1 MENSEDGKYKPTE
14 YGYEYKQNYQLII
27 DELDK
32 EGFIYNASFY
42 EEIDT
47 YVITKEYEIKEK
59 FSKLEEGNE
68 YYGKYEEFK
77 IYSLNNDSKYV
88 KIITH
93 HMGAVQKAQKVKKF
107 IEDNDK
113 QKDKMKRYKQI
124 KGLKYNDLKI
134 RINIIQLSVIF
145 LSIILTFLESLQNIL
160 EIENITFSIIPIV
173 ISGYI
178 SFVTAMSRFLK
189 YEDNKE
195 TLVKLDEKQS
205 FIISRLALR
214 EIRLRKILPITR
226 FTIQDKINEI
236 IEIDFDKDGLDEM
249 ISQTYQEYD
258 INMSYTDKLE
268 YKKEWLNM
276 KEKDVHQ
283 QNDSKKLQILE
294 KEIKKLYNKSQN
306 NEETKEDTEETQNNG
321 NNDNV

>member
-1 MENSEDGKYKPTE
+1 
-14 YGYEYKQNYQLII
+14 
-27 DELDK
+27 
-32 EGFIYNASFY
+32 
-42 EEIDT
+42 
-47 YVITKEYEIKEK
+47 
-59 FSKLEEGNE
+59 
-68 YYGKYEEFK
+68 
-77 IYSLNNDSKYV
+77 
-88 KIITH
+88 
-93 HMGAVQKAQKVKKF
+93 
-107 IEDNDK
+107 
-113 QKDKMKRYKQI
+113 
-124 KGLKYNDLKI
+124 
-134 RINIIQLSVIF
+134 
-145 LSIILTFLESLQNIL
+145 
-160 EIENITFSIIPIV
+160 
-173 ISGYI
+173 
-178 SFVTAMSRFLK
+178 MSRFLK

-214 EIRLRKILPITR
+214 EIKLRKILPITR

-294 KEIKKLYNKSQN
+294 KEIKKLYDKSQN